1 MGCLIGALEDRAV
14 DLKHL
19 GAGLNGARLSFTA
32 QIGCYSPD
40 RLMTCLGVIPGSVSP
55 YALINDVE
63 RDVTAALD
71 TEMLTLH
78 PLTYHLRSNKM
89 TIAVSPDALLTF
101 LSSLGCEPEIIN
113 FAAVT

>member
-19 GAGLNGARLSFTA
+19 GAGLNGARLSF
-32 QIGCYSPD
+32 CSPD

-55 YALINDVE
+55 YILINDVE

-78 PLTYHLRSNKM
+78 PLTYHLLSNKM
-89 TIAVSPDALLTF
+89 IIAATHFWHSSAISDMSLK
-101 LSSLGCEPEIIN
+101 LSILRP
-113 FAAVT
+113 